1 MQMAVELPIAPMD
14 VVTLLWAAFSVVAAG
29 VLGLARFTIY
39 GAYDQSLPGRAA
51 AVLCLG
57 LFALL
62 QCLHLS
68 YLLGGPSL
76 MASPWYVVC
85 LCASAAAFHGFFSAS
100 LQPPGA
106 LTARYGAHIVPVL
119 LLPWLPGH
127 WAVPASFLVG
137 LACSLHL
144 LTLLH
149 RLRTQ
154 RRHFAME
161 RGVFILFAG
170 LALVIF
176 VLGLLMVWWGER
188 LYVRGYA
195 TAVGI
200 SLALVVYAL
209 LRFPDL
215 AQRVQESVVS
225 AYAVSTLGRVD
236 RERALEQLRRLMEV
250 ERIYTD
256 DKLNMARVAEEVGL
270 APHQLS
276 ELINITFEKSFPR
289 YIRGYRVEA
298 AKTMLLAEPQASV
311 LSVGMAVGFTSQ
323 SNFYAAFRELTGQ
336 VPGEFRRLNSL
347 PA

>member
-1 MQMAVELPIAPMD
+1 
-14 VVTLLWAAFSVVAAG
+14 VVAAG

-57 LFALL
+57 VFALL

-137 LACSLHL
+137 LGCSLHL

-149 RLRTQ
+149 RLRAQ

-188 LYVRGYA
+188 LYVQGYA

-236 RERALEQLRRLMEV
+236 RERALAQLQQLMEV

-256 DKLNMARVAEEVGL
+256 DTLNMARVAEAVGL

>member
-1 MQMAVELPIAPMD
+1 MAAVLPIALMD
-14 VVTLLWAAFSVVAAG
+14 VVALLWAAFSVVAAG

-39 GAYDQSLPGRAA
+39 GAYDQSLPGRVA

-62 QCLHLS
+62 QGLHMS

-76 MASPWYVVC
+76 MASPWYVAC
-85 LCASAAAFHGFFSAS
+85 LCASAATFHGFFSVS

-106 LTARYGAHIVPVL
+106 LTARYCAHIVPVVL
-119 LLPWLPGH
+119 LSWLPGQ

-137 LACSLHL
+137 LACSVHL

-149 RLRTQ
+149 RLRAQ
-154 RRHFAME
+154 RRHFTME
-161 RGVFILFAG
+161 RGVFVLFAG
-170 LALVIF
+170 LAVVIF
-176 VLGLLMVWWGER
+176 VLGLMMAWWGER
-188 LYVRGYA
+188 VYVQGYA

-200 SLALVVYAL
+200 SLALMVYAL

-215 AQRVQESVVS
+215 AQRVQESVDS

-236 RERALEQLRRLMEV
+236 RARALEQLRQLMEV

-256 DKLNMARVAEEVGL
+256 DTLSMARVAEAVGL

-289 YIRGYRVEA
+289 YIRSYRVEA
-298 AKTMLLAEPQASV
+298 AKVMLLAERQASV

-336 VPGEFRRLNSL
+336 VPGEFRRLNSSV
-347 PA
+347 A